1 MRVIRLVSA
10 LVFLLALG
18 VGVIHAEEEVMG
30 VALFPDGRVNNWQID
45 APVAIY
51 CVFSGSEDTTAFE
64 RVEVWG
70 LANQKLLEASAA
82 QINAAEAATT
92 LTSAD
97 GYSLSKLADGS
108 LQVAAPN
115 GYSFT
120 WARGDTN
127 C

>member
-1 MRVIRLVSA
+1 SA

-18 VGVIHAEEEVMG
+18 VGVIHAEEEVIG

-70 LANQKLLEASAA
+70 LANQKLLEASAS
-82 QINAAEAATT
+82 QINTATT
-92 LTSAD
+92 ATALTSAD
-97 GYSLSKLADGS
+97 GYTLSKLADGS

-115 GYSFT
+115 GYSFN
-120 WARGDTN
+120 WVRGDTN